1 MPEMEER
8 LRSRFEWGL
17 IADIQPPD
25 LETKAAIIAKKAVQ
39 EGINIP
45 KDVTIFLAT
54 NIKSNVRELEGS
66 LIRLGAY
73 SSLTGRDINLELA
86 RSVLRDIITEKEKV
100 MGLDEIIKLVAEHY
114 QIKVSEIKSKKRT
127 RNLVH
132 PRQMAMY
139 LCRTVA
145 GASLPEVGK
154 AFGGKDHTTVM
165 HACRQ
170 IEERRAAD
178 IKLDAEA
185 ESLAKAIKG

>member
-1 MPEMEER
+1 
-8 LRSRFEWGL
+8 
-17 IADIQPPD
+17 
-25 LETKAAIIAKKAVQ
+25 VQ
-39 EGINIP
+39 EGISIP